1 MPWIESHTSL
11 RYHPKVARLSRKL
24 SIPIPAAMGHL
35 HCLWH
40 WALEFASDGDITKFD
55 IDEIA
60 AAAMFD
66 PNDYDLSGGDIGG
79 DSAFVKALVDSGW
92 LDESETSLTL
102 HDWWEYS
109 GQLMESRR
117 QAQEGGKFGNHKRWH
132 QDRGV
137 VDPTCSFCRVVE
149 SPPESP
155 PDEEKNRPPSRPE
168 SHRTEPNRTEQNQ
181 DQEHADFQT
190 FWDLYPRHHQ
200 NGKPGGGASR
210 SKTVDR
216 WKKLSDNDRSLC
228 LTAVRHYADATTY
241 PDAPF
246 PAHATTW
253 LNEKRWLD
261 WLEPA
266 DYSQARGPAPPNDR
280 FAALAEQI
288 ERGEVVRNGQ
298 ANGFPSTTGRGLPA
312 GQRS

>member
-24 SIPIPAAMGHL
+24 AIPIPAAMGHL

-40 WALEFASDGDITKFD
+40 WALEFAPDGDISKFD
-55 IDEIA
+55 VEEIA
-60 AAAMFD
+60 DAAMFD
-66 PNDYDLSGGDIGG
+66 PADYDLSGGDRSG
-79 DSAFVKALVDSGW
+79 ATFVKALVDSRW
-92 LDESETSLTL
+92 LDESEHSLTL

-117 QAQEGGKFGNHKRWH
+117 QAQEGGKLGNHKRWH
-132 QDRGV
+132 QERGI
-137 VDPTCSFCRVVE
+137 VDPTCSFCRADV
-149 SPPESP
+149 SPPMSP
-155 PDEEKNRPPSRPE
+155 PDIPEHRPPSRGE
-168 SHRTEPNRTEQNQ
+168 SHRTVPNRTEQNQ

-190 FWDLYPRHHQ
+190 FWDTYPRHHQ
-200 NGKPGGGASR
+200 NGKPGGGASK
-210 SKTVDR
+210 SKTADR
-216 WKKLSDNDRSLC
+216 WKKLSERDRALC
-228 LTAVRHYADATTY
+228 LTAVVNYAEATSHPT
-241 PDAPF
+241 APF

-266 DYSQARGPAPPNDR
+266 DYSLARGPAPPKDR
-280 FAALAEQI
+280 FAEMAERFQQ
-288 ERGEVVRNGQ
+288 GEAVTNGQ
-298 ANGFPSTTGRGLPA
+298 ADRIIDATGRGLPA